1 MALLL
6 AMLVADDDGDDNGVS
21 SKHFPLCEVYFLN
34 LMLLMVLP
42 CLQLIRERN
51 SNHEIEL
58 LTNLDTRRDISAR
71 FANAVA
77 SKKKVA
83 LI

>member
-1 MALLL
+1 
-6 AMLVADDDGDDNGVS
+6 
-21 SKHFPLCEVYFLN
+21 
-34 LMLLMVLP
+34 MLLMVLP

-58 LTNLDTRRDISAR
+58 LTNLDTRRDIAAR
-71 FANAVA
+71 FANAVE